1 MSFKLKENLQHYIL
15 FFSLFAILFAYYV
28 EFVLG
33 HKPCNLCLLERIP
46 YILAILIIILSSIFK
61 NLKKLSFLML
71 GIIFLLAT
79 FLSIYHVGI
88 EQGIIGESALCKAQS
103 GLNIL
108 DKEQLL
114 QELEKSN
121 ISCKNVTF
129 TILGLS
135 LATINTFVSLFF
147 SLITIRKFYIYEKK

>member
-88 EQGIIGESALCKAQS
+88 ELGIIC
-103 GLNIL
+103 
-108 DKEQLL
+108 LL
-114 QELEKSN
+114 YTSDAADE
-121 ISCKNVTF
+121 
-129 TILGLS
+129 
-135 LATINTFVSLFF
+135 
-147 SLITIRKFYIYEKK
+147 

>member
-88 EQGIIGESALCKAQS
+88 EQGIISESALCKAC
-103 GLNIL
+103 
-108 DKEQLL
+108 LL
-114 QELEKSN
+114 YTSP
-121 ISCKNVTF
+121 SPRD
-129 TILGLS
+129 S
-135 LATINTFVSLFF
+135 
-147 SLITIRKFYIYEKK
+147 

>member
-1 MSFKLKENLQHYIL
+1 
-15 FFSLFAILFAYYV
+15 
-28 EFVLG
+28 
-33 HKPCNLCLLERIP
+33 
-46 YILAILIIILSSIFK
+46 
-61 NLKKLSFLML
+61 ML

-88 EQGIIGESALCKAQS
+88 EQGIISESALCKSQS

-129 TILGLS
+129 TILGFS

-147 SLITIRKFYIYEKK
+147 KSQDLCGVCDESGGKFLFRVKSAKATVIFKNLNFDLFCI

>member
-1 MSFKLKENLQHYIL
+1 MSFKLKEKLQYYIL
-15 FFSLFAILFAYYV
+15 FCSLFAILFAYYV

-88 EQGIIGESALCKAQS
+88 EQGIISESALCKTQS

-121 ISCKNVTF
+121 ISCKQ
-129 TILGLS
+129 G
-135 LATINTFVSLFF
+135 
-147 SLITIRKFYIYEKK
+147 

>member
-33 HKPCNLCLLERIP
+33 HKPCNLCLLERIH

-61 NLKKLSFLML
+61 NFKKLSFLML

-88 EQGIIGESALCKAQS
+88 EQGLIAESFVCGSNINTTIIDKTE
-103 GLNIL
+103 IL
-108 DKEQLL
+108 KQL
-114 QELEKSN
+114 KN
-121 ISCKNVTF
+121 KPISCKDVTF
-129 TILGLS
+129 SVFGVS
-135 LATINTFVSLFF
+135 LATINTFISA
-147 SLITIRKFYIYEKK
+147 LIMIITFTIFIKYEKK

>member
-15 FFSLFAILFAYYV
+15 FFSIFAILFAYYV

-88 EQGIIGESALCKAQS
+88 EQGIISESALCKTQS

-121 ISCKNVTF
+121 NSILEIS
-129 TILGLS
+129 LLLS
-135 LATINTFVSLFF
+135 FIIFV
-147 SLITIRKFYIYEKK
+147 